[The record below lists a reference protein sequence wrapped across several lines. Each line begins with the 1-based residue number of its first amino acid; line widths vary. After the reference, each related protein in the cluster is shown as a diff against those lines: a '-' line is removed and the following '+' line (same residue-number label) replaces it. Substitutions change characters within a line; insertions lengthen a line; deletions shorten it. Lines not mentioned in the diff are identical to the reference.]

1 MKNKNK
7 LEKDIA
13 QDSSINQSLA
23 EKYGLLWLECENG
36 EDEPDVLLH
45 LLKVS
50 YEGCWKEACCR
61 QAEEDFMYPDC
72 DIRTEYCVYREYGD
86 LDIIWHMDLLGRR
99 PDIVSVTYKGLFVGT
114 YSDDEVYGAS
124 GERIA
129 NYIWRTVEGMKDC
142 QVIWDST
149 FHPQS

>member
-1 MKNKNK
+1 MKNNY
-7 LEKDIA
+7 EEETITA
-13 QDSSINQSLA
+13 QDSPINQSLA
-23 EKYGLLWLECENG
+23 ENFGTIGLELEKG
-36 EDEPDVLLH
+36 EDESDVILH

-72 DIRTEYCVYREYGD
+72 DIRTEYCVYREYED

-114 YSDDEVYGAS
+114 FSDDEVYGAD
-124 GERIA
+124 GKRIA
-129 NYIWRTVEGMKDC
+129 NYIWRTVDGMKDC
-142 QVIWDST
+142 QVIWGS
-149 FHPQS
+149 